1 MAQVLTH
8 IESRMKFLF
17 FSVLFMSILTSC
29 QKENKDTENESAKT
43 VLNVSYGGD
52 DRQKMDVY
60 LPAGRSKEATK
71 AIVLVHGGSWTSG
84 NKTELAAYIDTFK
97 KRMPELAI
105 ININYRL
112 ASSTR
117 PLSASESDV
126 KAAVDFIATQAAG
139 WGIHKNAMAL
149 LGVSAGA
156 HLALLQAYKYTDP
169 IVPKAVISFFG
180 PADMADL
187 YNSTGNSYYQM
198 GLQLL
203 IGGTPTSKPAVFE
216 QASPINFVK
225 GQSPPTLLL
234 HGGRDGL
241 VPVAQ
246 SKKLKAQLDKV
257 GVPSDLV
264 VYPAEGH
271 GWQGAN
277 LTDAYNKIGQFLA
290 QHIQP

>member
-1 MAQVLTH
+1 MLLALMIIMTNVTACVQAENGTLT
-8 IESRMKFLF
+8 LNTA
-17 FSVLFMSILTSC
+17 LPAT
-29 QKENKDTENESAKT
+29 TT
-43 VLNVSYGGD
+43 LNVAYGKD
-52 DRQKMDVY
+52 SLQKLDVY
-60 LPAGRSKEATK
+60 LPANRSVDSTK
-71 AIVLVHGGSWTSG
+71 VIVLIHGGGWAG
-84 NKTELAAYIDTFK
+84 GDKAEFAGAIPVLQQKLPHF
-97 KRMPELAI
+97 AI

-112 ASSTR
+112 ANQLTNHF
-117 PLSASESDV
+117 PTQENDV
-126 KAAVDFIATQAAG
+126 KAALQFIVDQADEYN
-139 WGIHKNAMAL
+139 ISKEVVL
-149 LGVSAGA
+149 LGASAGA